1 MKRTSC
7 TQLTN
12 QNERS
17 CRLTAALANSIA
29 GGKVFIP
36 APFPVQGD
44 CFVPVDIMVW
54 EVVTPAVLS
63 NDPKHQSV
71 RYSEPQE
78 EMMDADGDQP
88 HDLLC
93 FEQHLPASPG
103 FPTSDSYMEYDDLP
117 DLQEVQEEAEP
128 TAPPVYQVD
137 VGVSH
142 QERHAHTQPPDT
154 RWLTQLAHI
163 ATGPQS
169 PLLQE
174 PLNSSSSSVCLS
186 STSSNLHSYAR
197 PPPPLPSSTLSP
209 PRGHGRERRRSR
221 KSSECGS
228 AVSTRSS
235 LSDDEDMG
243 WSFSCPPTAWHCFL
257 KGTHLRFH
265 HGSNVEWQDV
275 EDLDSA
281 DEDSGDEEQSRS
293 LKSYGS
299 EGLQLVEH
307 SEIVLSG
314 QTVLQLTFDPGVFG
328 HAPMT
333 ARCQLDH
340 PFYVKNKGRSGRRT
354 LELLKTYHLLHTLF
368 YFLSGWSSFHP
379 SLTVVHYGIP
389 CYEMEV
395 GDVCLPPGHRD
406 AKHTDDSQVF
416 DTFRSYD
423 FTPLDSSAVYVLSSM
438 ARRRRASQSSG
449 GAVSPDRDTSQDGHS
464 PGHSHSPRQKPTK
477 AQQASPAGSNNVTP
491 QKCKRPMNA
500 FMLFAKKFRV
510 EYTQMYPG
518 KDNRAISVLLG
529 ERWKK
534 MRSEE
539 RRAFTVQAKALAD
552 EQKRLNPDCWKR
564 KRTNSGCQGN

>member
-1 MKRTSC
+1 
-7 TQLTN
+7 
-12 QNERS
+12 
-17 CRLTAALANSIA
+17 
-29 GGKVFIP
+29 
-36 APFPVQGD
+36 
-44 CFVPVDIMVW
+44 MVW

-63 NDPKHQSV
+63 SDPKHKICEPKPQGEVTGVMMNADEDQS
-71 RYSEPQE
+71 
-78 EMMDADGDQP
+78 
-88 HDLLC
+88 HDLLHC
-93 FEQHLPASPG
+93 EEHFLSSPG

-117 DLQEVQEEAEP
+117 DLQEVQEELDP
-128 TAPPVYQVD
+128 TAQPVYQVE

-142 QERHAHTQPPDT
+142 QERHANTEGCSPQPPDT
-154 RWLTQLAHI
+154 QWLTQLAHI
-163 ATGPQS
+163 ATSSQS

-174 PLNSSSSSVCLS
+174 APQSSSSSVCIP
-186 STSSNLHSYAR
+186 STSCDLHSYAR
-197 PPPPLPSSTLSP
+197 PPPCLPSSTSSLQ
-209 PRGHGRERRRSR
+209 RGHSRERRHSR
-221 KSSECGS
+221 TSSECGS

-243 WSFSCPPTAWHCFL
+243 WSFSWPPTAWHCFL
-257 KGTHLRFH
+257 KGTHVRFH
-265 HGSNVEWQDV
+265 SGSNMEWHDA

-281 DEDSGDEEQSRS
+281 ELFSGDEEQSRS

-299 EGLQLVEH
+299 EGLLLVQY
-307 SEIVLSG
+307 SDTMLSG
-314 QTVLQLTFDPGVFG
+314 EAVLQLTFDPGAFG

-333 ARCQLDH
+333 AQCQLDH
-340 PFYVKNKGRSGRRT
+340 PFYVKNK
-354 LELLKTYHLLHTLF
+354 
-368 YFLSGWSSFHP
+368 GWSSFHP

-406 AKHTDDSQVF
+406 AKHTDDSLVF
-416 DTFRSYD
+416 DVFRSYD

-438 ARRRRASQSSG
+438 ARRRRASHSSSG
-449 GAVSPDRDTSQDGHS
+449 AGSPDRHTLQDMHN
-464 PGHSHSPRQKPTK
+464 PGHSQSAHQKPTK
-477 AQQASPAGSNNVTP
+477 SQHASAPGGNHATP
-491 QKCKRPMNA
+491 VKCKRPMNA
-500 FMLFAKKFRV
+500 FMLFAKKYRV

-539 RRAFTVQAKALAD
+539 RRTFILEAKVLAD

>member
-1 MKRTSC
+1 
-7 TQLTN
+7 
-12 QNERS
+12 
-17 CRLTAALANSIA
+17 
-29 GGKVFIP
+29 
-36 APFPVQGD
+36 
-44 CFVPVDIMVW
+44 MVW

-63 NDPKHQSV
+63 SDPSYHNMQEAQSQA
-71 RYSEPQE
+71 EHTGM
-78 EMMDADGDQP
+78 MMDADGDQT
-88 HDLLC
+88 HDLLRC
-93 FEQHLPASPG
+93 DEHFPSSPG
-103 FPTSDSYMEYDDLP
+103 LPTSDSYMEYDDLP
-117 DLQEVQEEAEP
+117 DLQEVGEEP
-128 TAPPVYQVD
+128 TNPPVYQVE

-142 QERHAHTQPPDT
+142 QERRAHTQTHSTQPPDT
-154 RWLTQLAHI
+154 LWLTQLAHI

-174 PLNSSSSSVCLS
+174 PAHSSSSSVCFPS
-186 STSSNLHSYAR
+186 SSSDLHSYAR
-197 PPPPLPSSTLSP
+197 PPPTLLSSTVSP

-221 KSSECGS
+221 TSSECGS
-228 AVSTRSS
+228 AISTRSS

-243 WSFSCPPTAWHCFL
+243 WSYSCPPTTWHCFL
-257 KGTHLRFH
+257 KGTRLRFH
-265 HGSNVEWQDV
+265 SGSNVEWQDA
-275 EDLDSA
+275 EDLESSEKDCA
-281 DEDSGDEEQSRS
+281 NEEHSRS

-299 EGLQLVEH
+299 EGLQLVEQ
-307 SEIVLSG
+307 EEVVLSG
-314 QTVLQLTFDPGVFG
+314 QAVQQLTFDPGVFG
-328 HAPMT
+328 HTPIT
-333 ARCQLDH
+333 AQCQLDH
-340 PFYVKNKGRSGRRT
+340 PFYVKNKG
-354 LELLKTYHLLHTLF
+354 
-368 YFLSGWSSFHP
+368 WSSFYP

-406 AKHTDDSQVF
+406 AKHTDDSLVF
-416 DTFRSYD
+416 DTFKSYD

-449 GAVSPDRDTSQDGHS
+449 GAISPHRDTLPDAHS
-464 PGHSHSPRQKPTK
+464 PSHSHSSHQKPTK
-477 AQQASPAGSNNVTP
+477 NQLVKAQGGTSASPT
-491 QKCKRPMNA
+491 KCKRPMNA

-539 RRAFTVQAKALAD
+539 RRVFTLQAKALAD